1 MHFVKLNEVL
11 NFPCG
16 QCVFPIRSSVITLEF
31 SDQTLLRKPAKGNL
45 CFTLVP
51 SHLWQGGWR
60 RRDSNRTRP
69 AHSHSAHPHSG
80 PAEAEAAE
88 HAH

>member
-11 NFPCG
+11 NFPCTL
-16 QCVFPIRSSVITLEF
+16 CLSPIRSVITLEF
-31 SDQTLLRKPAKGNL
+31 SEQTLLWKPAKGNL
-45 CFTLVP
+45 CFRLVP

-60 RRDSNRTRP
+60 TRDSNKTRP
-69 AHSHSAHPHSG
+69 AQSHSARPHSG
-80 PAEAEAAE
+80 PAEAETVE